1 MIIVW
6 DALSISGLIVVM
18 IVVELVYRLNQNYY
32 GKNLSVWL
40 F

>member
-6 DALSISGLIVVM
+6 DALIISGLIVVM
-18 IVVELVYRLNQNYY
+18 IVVELIYRHNQNYY

-40 F
+40 I